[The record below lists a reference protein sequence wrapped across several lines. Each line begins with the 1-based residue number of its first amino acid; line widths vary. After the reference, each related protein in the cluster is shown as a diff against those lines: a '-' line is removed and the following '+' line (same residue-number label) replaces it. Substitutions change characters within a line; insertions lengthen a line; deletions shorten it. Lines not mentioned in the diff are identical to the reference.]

1 MKWLKNWIKKLKKIF
16 YLINRNKKIIP
27 IKKINYNSSVRS
39 ARRELTFYNSRV
51 FVRRSSLFT
60 IE

>member
-16 YLINRNKKIIP
+16 YLINRNKIIP

>member
-1 MKWLKNWIKKLKKIF
+1 MKWLKIWIKKLKKIF
-16 YLINRNKKIIP
+16 YLINRNKIIP

-39 ARRELTFYNSRV
+39 ARRELTFYNSRA